1 MKTKPDELFVGL
13 KNATQPTRLKMETT
27 WASGA
32 LELIKHAD
40 LHIDKNTA
48 FDKRMAFICVD
59 NCVEISIKT
68 FLSLPKVKS
77 GISVGRKD
85 IDEAGDSFPKIVELL
100 YKCAASKL
108 VGIDSADIEF
118 YHRIRNKLY
127 HEGTGLSVDE
137 KHLQAYR
144 GIAGVLLKNL
154 FNIILPAKTDDMNME
169 KLISNWNAIENWGKR
184 QMEGKG
190 ISFTYKWEKFYYEP
204 IKEEISELRNARNR
218 LVHSENIA
226 EKDVKFWAKK
236 SEALLKE
243 LKSTSDYGVGA
254 DEIAIERTCGSCG
267 SKLVKKDNKT
277 VKCPKCDPESE

>member
-1 MKTKPDELFVGL
+1 
-13 KNATQPTRLKMETT
+13 MEST

-77 GISVGRKD
+77 GISVGRKE
-85 IDEAGDSFPKIVELL
+85 IDEAGDSFPRIVELL
-100 YKCAASKL
+100 QKCVASKL
-108 VGIDSADIEF
+108 VGIDSTDIEF

-137 KHLQAYR
+137 KHLEAYR

-169 KLISNWNAIENWGKR
+169 KLISNWNAIENWGKK
-184 QMEGKG
+184 QMEEKG
-190 ISFTYKWEKFYYEP
+190 ITFTYKWEKLYYEP
-204 IKEEISELRNARNR
+204 IRTEIDHLRDARNR
-218 LVHSENIA
+218 LVHSEKISS
-226 EKDVKFWAKK
+226 EDVKFWAKK
-236 SEALLKE
+236 SEVLLKE
-243 LKSTSDYGVGA
+243 LKKPIDYGVGI
-254 DEIAIERTCGSCG
+254 DEIFIERTCGTCG
-267 SKLVKKDNKT
+267 GKLIKKDDKT
-277 VKCPKCDPESE
+277 FKCPKCNPESE